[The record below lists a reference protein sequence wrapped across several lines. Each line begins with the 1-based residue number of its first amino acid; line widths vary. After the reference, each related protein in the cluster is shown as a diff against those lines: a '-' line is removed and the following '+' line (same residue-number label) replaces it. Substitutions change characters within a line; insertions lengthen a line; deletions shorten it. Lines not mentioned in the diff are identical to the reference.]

1 MAGTRYEQAD
11 ILALLEIP
19 IVDILSH
26 VGFSDKHRGDMYY
39 SPFRQES
46 TPSFHINHR
55 CNIWYD
61 HGAGVG
67 GGVLDLVR
75 LLLKCTV
82 RDAFDYLAS
91 IKGLIPESVV
101 YNRKKEVKEPV
112 INIIKVNPQIQNE
125 TLLRY
130 ARSRAIGRDILNK
143 YCQEVTFEIKGMSN
157 RIFHAIGFPNC
168 EGGYVLR
175 STKHKKCTC
184 NAPTWIDSHDKISMT
199 RTADKLYIFEGFM
212 DFLSWKVLDEFSFD
226 NYDCCVLNSVNN
238 LSKILPKITE
248 YKSVKTFLDNDEA
261 GLKAFSQL
269 AQALEMTD
277 VSISEMAGLYDF
289 YKDLNEMLVATRL
302 FGKTL

>member
-1 MAGTRYEQAD
+1 MAVTRYQQAD

-26 VGFSDKHRGDMYY
+26 LGFPDKHIGDMYY

-46 TPSFHINHR
+46 TPSFHINRR

-61 HGAGVG
+61 HGAAVG

-75 LLLKCTV
+75 LLLKCSV
-82 RDAFDYLAS
+82 REAFDYLSS
-91 IKGLIPESVV
+91 IRGLIPEPVA
-101 YNRKKEVKEPV
+101 YNLKKEDKEPM
-112 INIIKVNPQIQNE
+112 ITIIKVNPQVQNE
-125 TLLRY
+125 TLINY
-130 ARSRAIGRDILNK
+130 AHSRAIWRDILDK
-143 YCQEVTFEIKGMSN
+143 YCKEVIFEIKGMSN
-157 RIFHAIGFPNC
+157 RTFHAIGFPNC

-175 STKHKKCTC
+175 STGQKKCTC
-184 NAPTWIDSHDKISMT
+184 NAPTWIDSRDNISMT

-212 DFLSWKVLDEFSFD
+212 DFLSWKTLDEFSFD

-238 LSKILPKITE
+238 LGKVIPKITE
-248 YKSVKTFLDNDEA
+248 YKTVKTFLDNDEA

-277 VSISEMAGLYDF
+277 VSISEMTGLYDS
-289 YKDLNEMLVATRL
+289 YKDLNEMLVKTRTH
-302 FGKTL
+302 FNT